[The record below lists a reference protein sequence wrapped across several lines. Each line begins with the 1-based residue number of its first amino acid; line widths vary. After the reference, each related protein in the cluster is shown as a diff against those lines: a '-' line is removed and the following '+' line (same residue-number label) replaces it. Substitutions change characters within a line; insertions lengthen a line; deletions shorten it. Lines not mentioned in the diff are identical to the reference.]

1 MAKKP
6 QRSNVGGVR
15 REFTASSDFLAI
27 LLQQKPTYRPDNEI
41 QSIMES
47 APGDN
52 AVLDRD
58 SLQDLREAVVDCIDM
73 LDEIDILIIN
83 ATYSECVTNQELADR
98 LGYKTKSTITKRLD
112 KARAELKGYM
122 EQHPVIQ
129 EWLESHE

>member
-1 MAKKP
+1 MVKKQNP
-6 QRSNVGGVR
+6 LNAGGVR

-27 LLQQKPTYRPDNEI
+27 LLTQKEVRPANEM
-41 QSIMES
+41 QALMES
-47 APGDN
+47 TPGS
-52 AVLDRD
+52 AEVLDKE

-83 ATYSECVTNQELADR
+83 GIYSECLTFQELSDR
-98 LGYKTKSTITKRLD
+98 LGYKTKSTITKRL
-112 KARAELKGYM
+112 KNARAKLKGYM